1 MHKSNYPTKNKICIP
16 GLCISFR
23 PLPHTVTFAME
34 SFAIIISTFIT
45 NPTTIF
51 WKTGNSRQKSGRK
64 TKHFPTSGNCINC
77 ARVWNLRKLT
87 RNILKNKQRELY
99 ARVESRG
106 IIYLLLAEFLHQA
119 QPKTY
124 VADERITRVLA
135 YIRTHL
141 NAKPDIEALA
151 ALSCLSKD
159 HLIRIFKREMRM
171 TPLCYINKKRMEKAQ
186 LRLVT
191 ELTPIKEIA
200 YQLGFEDQA
209 YFNRIFKK
217 TTGLTP
223 MNYRKAYHNQ
233 TL

>member
-1 MHKSNYPTKNKICIP
+1 M
-16 GLCISFR
+16 
-23 PLPHTVTFAME
+23 
-34 SFAIIISTFIT
+34 
-45 NPTTIF
+45 
-51 WKTGNSRQKSGRK
+51 
-64 TKHFPTSGNCINC
+64 
-77 ARVWNLRKLT
+77 
-87 RNILKNKQRELY
+87 
-99 ARVESRG
+99 ESRG
-106 IIYLLLAEFLHQA
+106 IIYQLLAEFLHQA
-119 QPKTY
+119 QPKKY

-159 HLIRIFKREMRM
+159 HLIRIFKREMKM

>member
-1 MHKSNYPTKNKICIP
+1 
-16 GLCISFR
+16 
-23 PLPHTVTFAME
+23 ME
-34 SFAIIISTFIT
+34 LTQT
-45 NPTTIF
+45 DPQYYD
-51 WKTGNSRQKSGRK
+51 NS
-64 TKHFPTSGNCINC
+64 P
-77 ARVWNLRKLT
+77 ALT

-106 IIYLLLAEFLHQA
+106 IIYQLLAEFLHQA
-119 QPKTY
+119 QPKKY

-151 ALSCLSKD
+151 TLSCLSKD

>member
-64 TKHFPTSGNCINC
+64 TKHFPTSGNCIN
-77 ARVWNLRKLT
+77 
-87 RNILKNKQRELY
+87 Y

-106 IIYLLLAEFLHQA
+106 IIYQLLAEFLHQA
-119 QPKTY
+119 QPKKY

-135 YIRTHL
+135 YIRTRL

-159 HLIRIFKREMRM
+159 HLIRIFKREMKM